1 MRGNQLDDTR
11 SWLSGAYTR
20 SCWLQRVFVAKETSE
35 VVDERTVARL
45 ASRRLRLGLLAQRVL
60 LVAVMVGVW
69 WLSSLSVPHYILP
82 GPTRVWEALQL
93 ITGNGDLWGNLGI
106 TFWRVA
112 VGFVF
117 ATLVGL
123 PFGIVLGANRRAG
136 DFFEPVIPVLNT
148 VSSAIWAIFAIIWF
162 GISNAT
168 TIFVVFMT
176 AMPLIITNVWQ
187 GTRTVNADFI
197 ELAQVL
203 RMPDWKVMTKIYLP
217 TILPYFFSG
226 ARLAFGFGWRV
237 SLVAET
243 IGSSSG
249 VGYRL
254 RQAAD
259 LIRTDQVFAWTLT
272 LVIMMATIEMGMLK
286 PLESYLFRWKKDVDA
301 Q

>member
-1 MRGNQLDDTR
+1 MIRDLG
-11 SWLSGAYTR
+11 SVGHYTR

-35 VVDERTVARL
+35 VVDERTVARP

-82 GPTRVWEALQL
+82 GPTRVWEALQI

>member
-1 MRGNQLDDTR
+1 MNQSFKTLQAR
-11 SWLSGAYTR
+11 S
-20 SCWLQRVFVAKETSE
+20 FVAQESNQ
-35 VVDERTVARL
+35 VIDEK
-45 ASRRLRLGLLAQRVL
+45 LLAQPLSRKL
-60 LVAVMVGVW
+60 RLDLIGERFALVAVVIGIW
-69 WLSSLSVPHYILP
+69 WVSSLSVPHYILP
-82 GPTRVWEALQL
+82 GPARVWDALRL
-93 ITGNGDLWGNLGI
+93 IVANGDLWNNLGI
-106 TFWRVA
+106 TLWRVT

-117 ATLVGL
+117 GALVGL
-123 PFGIVLGANRRAG
+123 PFGIVLGANKRTG
-136 DFFEPVIPVLNT
+136 EFFEPVIPVLNT

-187 GTRTVNADFI
+187 GTRAVNPDFI

-203 RMPDWKVMTKIYLP
+203 RMPRWKVMIKIYLP

-226 ARLAFGFGWRV
+226 ARLAFGFSWRV

-259 LIRTDQVFAWTLT
+259 LIKTDQVFAWTLT
-272 LVIMMATIEMGMLK
+272 LVIMMATIEMGMMK
-286 PLESYLFRWKKDVDA
+286 PLENYLFCWKKDVEP